1 MNNKIKYGV
10 CGHDLTISQ
19 LAIRQVMIIAEVA
32 LEKDTL
38 GDAATQQSK

>member
-32 LEKDTL
+32 LTETPRGTSL
-38 GDAATQQSK
+38 LVAP